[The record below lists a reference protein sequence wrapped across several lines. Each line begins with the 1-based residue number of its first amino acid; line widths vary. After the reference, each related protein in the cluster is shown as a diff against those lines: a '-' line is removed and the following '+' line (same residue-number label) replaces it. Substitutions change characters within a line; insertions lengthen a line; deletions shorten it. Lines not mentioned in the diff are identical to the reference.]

1 MFATIMKSNTSVG
14 IRSTVIVPVNDTVR
28 VFSRIGESRGVAG
41 AWKEE
46 EPTFELGEVLVGK
59 PSSIIITPSD
69 YSILAYP
76 VTPTVLLQKLGR
88 TVKGVYSVTVND
100 AASLYDTLV
109 ETASTN
115 PSALAVYGYA
125 MQAVTQAVAPQ
136 PVVTQPVATPQ
147 ASTPMP
153 EPTNVEEE
161 SPMEYMAVDKTVD
174 AVLTIP
180 AKEAYFPRKFDG
192 LTEEQVYDYARSTQ
206 QNVLLTG
213 DAGTGKTS
221 SARNYAASRNL
232 PFVIIECTQQIDQSV
247 TQGRY
252 VPTGRGNEAVWKD
265 SQLVTII
272 QQPGVVLINEMT
284 RMSPKAAVLFLR
296 LLEERELI
304 VEATNRVIKVH
315 PDCIFIA
322 DQNTGFGYTGTSK
335 QDAALVDRFNIK
347 LEFHYDTKIESNFIK
362 SPALLTF
369 ASAIREA
376 SEMNDEF
383 SVPMSTRIL
392 KNFVAQAVG
401 LNFKFAVASLL
412 SNYPKSDGEREAIK
426 MRFDA
431 NVDTICAELGITKG
445 DYSTK

>member
-14 IRSTVIVPVNDTVR
+14 IRSTAIVPVGDTVR
-28 VFSRIGESRGVAG
+28 VFSRIGESRGIAG
-41 AWKEE
+41 AWNEGSV
-46 EPTFELGEVLVGK
+46 TFQAGEVLVGS
-59 PSSIIITPSD
+59 PTSVPITQSD
-69 YSILAYP
+69 YQILGFP

-88 TVKGVYSVTVND
+88 TVKGVYNLTTTD
-100 AASLYDTLV
+100 ATSKFAELV
-109 ETASTN
+109 ELASTN
-115 PSALAVYGYA
+115 PSALSIYNGAVNTVLA
-125 MQAVTQAVAPQ
+125 QAAPTVAPIQVQQ
-136 PVVTQPVATPQ
+136 PTEVK
-147 ASTPMP
+147 
-153 EPTNVEEE
+153 EET
-161 SPMEYMAVDKTVD
+161 MEYMAVDRTVD
-174 AVLTIP
+174 AILTVP
-180 AKEAYFPRKFDG
+180 VKDNYFPRKFDG
-192 LTEEQVYDYARSTQ
+192 LTEEQVYDYARSSQ

-221 SARNYAASRNL
+221 SARNYAASRSL

-265 SQLVTII
+265 SQLVTAI
-272 QQPGVVLINEMT
+272 QQPSVILINEMT

-347 LEFHYDTKIESNFIK
+347 LEFQYDIKIESHFIK
-362 SPALLTF
+362 SPALLEF
-369 ASAIREA
+369 ATAIRDA
-376 SEMNDEF
+376 SELNDEF

-392 KNFVAQAVG
+392 KNFQEQAVS
-401 LNFKFAVASLL
+401 LNFEFAVSSLL
-412 SNYPKSDGEREAIK
+412 KNFPKSDGERDAIK

-431 NVDTICAELGITKG
+431 VVDTIVSDYGISKG
-445 DYSTK
+445 KYSSK